1 MEIQPNKSMCSI
13 DIANMQIYIQIIPNP
28 RRYLYIYILSMYIIL
43 FIYIIMINDAPV
55 HIIIYILYEIH
66 IDTYNVVYRLVSW
79 ASIVRI
85 FSKIIE
91 YPVNGGGG
99 PLLWHIFFSDPFFSG
114 RALFTF
120 IHLSLGK
127 AGPFTLESHIHGK
140 SLKCKVPQIMKC
152 LIKPLLENSS
162 QTMFQGG
169 TPWVTQILNNIYIY
183 IIGWMVLYW
192 LYCAQKCLG
201 WQKNKKHLYPPFF
214 G

>member
-1 MEIQPNKSMCSI
+1 M
-13 DIANMQIYIQIIPNP
+13 
-28 RRYLYIYILSMYIIL
+28 
-43 FIYIIMINDAPV
+43 
-55 HIIIYILYEIH
+55 
-66 IDTYNVVYRLVSW
+66 SW

-183 IIGWMVLYW
+183 NW
-192 LYCAQKCLG
+192 LDGTLLTLLCTKMFGVTKKQKTSLSTFL
-201 WQKNKKHLYPPFF
+201 WVKLVHLL
-214 G
+214 